1 MLTDSASQQVEARQ
15 PRRRWR
21 GLLVVVIAISVV
33 FGCLAFLTARQ
44 VALFEQ
50 LRAIDQAWTGVD
62 RAITQ
67 RAERALQLAERV
79 DSSARV
85 TRLVGRLDAAA
96 SPRERIEANHAL
108 DEAIEPLRRIESP
121 AENASKELEAIRD
134 SLDEA
139 ERDISARRR
148 EYNGA
153 VQSYNTR
160 IQLFPD
166 NFASWIAGLER
177 VEEYVR

>member
-1 MLTDSASQQVEARQ
+1 MLTDSASQQVDAKP
-15 PRRRWR
+15 PRRQWR
-21 GLLVVVIAISVV
+21 DVLVVAITISIV
-33 FGCLAFLTARQ
+33 FVFIAFLTTRQ
-44 VALFEQ
+44 VELFEQ
-50 LRAIDQAWTGVD
+50 LRGIDQAWTGVD

-79 DSSARV
+79 GKSARV
-85 TRLVGRLDAAA
+85 LRLVGRLDAAGT
-96 SPRERIEANHAL
+96 PGERIEANQAL
-108 DEAIEPLRRIESP
+108 DEAIEPLRQIDA
-121 AENASKELEAIRD
+121 AEENTTKELQTIRD

-139 ERDISARRR
+139 ERDISVRRR
-148 EYNGA
+148 EYNEA

-166 NFASWIAGLER
+166 NFASWVAGLER